1 MMHILVSP
9 QFDLAKDFGLNVN
22 LYETNIINLLI
33 VVGIFV
39 AFGKGVFIDPLSKRK
54 TDIANQVENAL
65 KTLEDT
71 KAQLI
76 QAKRDF
82 ELAKEKEIQIF
93 ADGESNT
100 AIREIEITKAMDE
113 KKKRLANANVS
124 NIYFARKK
132 EIEVFKQQTVKK
144 ALVLVKAYLKKNIT
158 PELHLKIND
167 YQLNLFKSMPK

>member
-1 MMHILVSP
+1 MYNNS
-9 QFDLAKDFGLNVN
+9 AKYRNS
-22 LYETNIINLLI
+22 YLLS
-33 VVGIFV
+33 
-39 AFGKGVFIDPLSKRK
+39 FIDPLSKRR
-54 TDIANQVENAL
+54 TDIASQVENAQ
-65 KTLEDT
+65 KTLEET

-93 ADGESNT
+93 ADGKSNT
-100 AIREIEITKAMDE
+100 AIREIEITQAMDE

-132 EIEVFKQQTVKK
+132 EIETFRQETFRK
-144 ALVLVKAYLKKNIT
+144 ALKLVKGYLKKNMT
-158 PELHLKIND
+158 PDLHLKIND